1 MSPLTIWLRK
11 ISLLNTVTLKVY
23 SDNLINLVAHMRS
36 WTYVA
41 IMTGMDFP
49 EHRNLSPQFHE
60 PHNRFLPAP
69 SHLHCHS
76 WSSGIFHTFLE
87 EYVFCLCRYLLLSPP
102 QQTEN
107 MFSAHWKVEMAFFS
121 EVECSSGNEKAA
133 LLKPRLRSIRSVLHL
148 SHLVVCSSECRCML
162 HDKTTNVKTYER
174 ILKINLHNRKIPPQH
189 TQSRWAFHGRCI
201 IQTMFVN

>member
-1 MSPLTIWLRK
+1 MLPLTIWLRK

-23 SDNLINLVAHMRS
+23 SDNFINLVAHMRS

-102 QQTEN
+102 PPPAN
-107 MFSAHWKVEMAFFS
+107 WKYVF
-121 EVECSSGNEKAA
+121 CSLESGNGIFFWGRVLIWEWESCSNEAKAEEHQVSSTPVTSGG
-133 LLKPRLRSIRSVLHL
+133 LLLRVPLYVTWQNNKMSKHMR
-148 SHLVVCSSECRCML
+148 EFW
-162 HDKTTNVKTYER
+162 K
-174 ILKINLHNRKIPPQH
+174 
-189 TQSRWAFHGRCI
+189 
-201 IQTMFVN
+201 